1 VLLAIGSTAVG
12 VSACSSAPAAQQEA
26 DCDAVLAD
34 LARVQSARLGTTDA
48 DDQSGGLLSRTQA
61 WVESLLVP
69 HDTWIRLGWCQYQA
83 ERIEEADAAFRE
95 AARRIR
101 FSVDA
106 AVGLGY
112 VALRQDRPGEA
123 ALQFADALDH
133 NPRMDDALKGL
144 QLAVERM
151 PVADRAAADAREAA
165 RRLALVRT
173 DEADVLYTFATA
185 DRKAGGSGELRRRPE
200 TVGSRPTWFARV
212 GQDYLEVRAQNGR
225 WSPLFIKGVNIG
237 PALPGR
243 FPSEA
248 PEDLETWGEWLSSI
262 AGLGANAVRV
272 YTLLPPAF
280 YRALKAHNR
289 QRPDSHLWLLQG
301 VWADLPP
308 GDDFDDAGYLEEFHA
323 AISRAVDAVHGDLV
337 VSPPRGTSRGV
348 YDADVSDD
356 TLAWIVGR
364 EWEPFAVV
372 AYEEMNPG
380 NCEFSGKYITVS
392 RGRAME
398 CWIGRSLDFAAAYEV
413 RRYGEARPLTFANW
427 PTLDPLSHPTEAT
440 RAEEDAWRLK
450 RRGIPIPERSAPAWD
465 DDAAVVDAT
474 LMSGSPGFEPGV
486 FASYHIYPNYP
497 YFINLEPKYDAVRD
511 DQGINR
517 YAGYLRELKA
527 YHGTQPVLVA
537 EYGMSTSRGVAH
549 IQPQGL
555 HHGGHNEPD
564 AMRENARLLRSIY
577 EEGMA
582 GGVAFAF
589 IDEWFKSTWPT
600 SPFEIPEERRP
611 FWFNGESP
619 EQSYG
624 LFAVRPVS
632 PVRLDGD
639 AADWAPMKPLAA
651 ARTREQG
658 GWTDLKAIRA
668 TFDAGWLYILLETAG
683 RGPVDWSR
691 TAYAIGIDTYGTD
704 LGERTL
710 PAPLRCPT
718 RTGVEFGVRLRGP
731 ASSELL
737 VTPSY
742 EQRHPAET
750 GVVGMMESPRAPS
763 GRWVIPSLLTN
774 RERYTRDGTSVPAE
788 RVFPGKLRFGSL
800 HPASPQFN
808 TLADVAVGTEQGV
821 LELRLPWGLL
831 NFGDPSTSQVLH
843 SPRSG
848 PAFETTRTDAVRLYA
863 CAGDPRSGKVRSSL
877 PADGEAVL
885 PLTGWG
891 EPDFVFEPK
900 QGLELFADAVRRLPE
915 SPERLRRSP
924 AGDGT

>member
-1 VLLAIGSTAVG
+1 MFLATGTTAVG
-12 VSACSSAPAAQQEA
+12 LAACSSSQPAPADA
-26 DCDAVLAD
+26 DCAAVMAD
-34 LARVQSARLGTTDA
+34 LSRVQHARLGSA
-48 DDQSGGLLSRTQA
+48 ASAEEPAGFVSRTQA

-69 HDTWIRLGWCQYQA
+69 HDSWIRLGWCQYQA
-83 ERIEEADAAFRE
+83 ELMDDAAAAFRE

-112 VALRQDRPGEA
+112 VALRQDRPGNA
-123 ALQFADALDH
+123 ALQFAAALDH
-133 NPRMDDALKGL
+133 DPLMDDALKGL
-144 QLAVERM
+144 LLAVERM
-151 PVADRAAADAREAA
+151 SGGDPAAAEAREAA
-165 RRLALVRT
+165 RRLARARPG
-173 DEADVLYTFATA
+173 ERDVLYALVTA

-200 TVGSRPTWFARV
+200 AGATKPTWFARV
-212 GQDYLEVRAQNGR
+212 GEDYLEIRTTDGL
-225 WSPLFIKGVNIG
+225 WKPLFVKGVNIG

-248 PEDLETWGEWLSSI
+248 PEDLETWGTWLSSI

-280 YRALKAHNR
+280 YRALEDHNR
-289 QRPDSHLWLLQG
+289 QRPEAHLWLLQG

-323 AISRAVDAVHGDLV
+323 AIGRAVDAVHGDLV
-337 VSPPRGTSRGV
+337 LSPERGTSRGV
-348 YDADVSDD
+348 YDTDVSDH
-356 TLAWIVGR
+356 TLAWIIGR

-380 NCEFSGKYITVS
+380 SCEFIGQYVTVS
-392 RGRAME
+392 RARAME

-413 RRYGEARPLTFANW
+413 RRYGEARPITFANW
-427 PTLDPLSHPTEAT
+427 PTLDPLSHQTEAT

-450 RRGIPIPERSAPAWD
+450 RLGIPIPERSAPAWD
-465 DDAAVVDAT
+465 DDAAIVDAT

-511 DQGINR
+511 EAGINR

-549 IQPQGL
+549 VQPQGL
-555 HHGGHNEPD
+555 HHGGHHEPD
-564 AMRENARLLRSIY
+564 AMRENARLFRSIY

-600 SPFEIPEERRP
+600 SPFEVPEDRRP
-611 FWFNGESP
+611 FWFNLESP

-624 LFAVRPVS
+624 LFAVRPAS
-632 PVRLDGD
+632 PVRVDGD
-639 AADWAPMKPLAA
+639 AADWAPIEPLAA
-651 ARTREQG
+651 AGAGDRS
-658 GWTDLKAIRA
+658 GWAELKALRA
-668 TFDAGWLYILLETAG
+668 TADAGWLYLLVETAG
-683 RGPVDWSR
+683 RGPIDWSR
-691 TAYAIGIDTYGTD
+691 TAYSVGIDTYGRD
-704 LGERTL
+704 LGERAL

-718 RTGVEFGVRLRGP
+718 QTGVEFGLRLRGP

-750 GVVGMMESPRAPS
+750 GIVGMMDSPASPA
-763 GRWVIPSLLTN
+763 GRWQIPSLLTN
-774 RERYTRDGTSVPAE
+774 RERYTRDGTLVPAE

-800 HPASPQFN
+800 DPASTQFH
-808 TLADVAVGTEQGV
+808 TLADVAVGTDEGV

-848 PAFETTRTDAVRLYA
+848 PAFETTRTNGVRLYV
-863 CAGDPRSGKVRSSL
+863 CAGDPRSGEVRSRL
-877 PADGEAVL
+877 PESGEAML
-885 PLTGWG
+885 PLAGWS
-891 EPDFVFEPK
+891 EPEFVLEPK
-900 QGLELFADAVRRLPE
+900 HGLELFVEAVRALPDT
-915 SPERLRRSP
+915 PQPLKRPGR
-924 AGDGT
+924 GDGS